1 MKYLKT
7 LSLAALAV
15 LAVACKS
22 DDKAGTAQQAK
33 PQVRIAKVTSE
44 DIPQTET
51 YTATVESDV
60 KNDIA
65 PNTPYRI
72 EKIYVDVGDN
82 VRQGQVLVQ
91 LDASNLQQLKLQV
104 ENQKIEFNRTSQLY
118 QVGGASKAEY
128 DNAKLQLDV
137 LSTQL
142 KQLMQN
148 TQLTAPISGV
158 VTARNYDSGDMYN
171 QGQPVLTIEQT
182 NPVKVMVN
190 ISEVYYKQV
199 FKGMPVDIE
208 LDAYEGEAFYGKVTI
223 VYPTVDQSTH
233 TFPVEVTISNPGQK
247 VRPGM
252 FARATVNFG
261 DKNHVLVPD
270 EALVKQIGA
279 GDRYVYVYKGGK
291 VSYNKV
297 ELGKHI
303 GDKYEILSG
312 VNPGED
318 VVIAGQI
325 RRCGQTTDYD
335 QSLLL
340 GSDYIRYLLPDQV
353 AYRLV
358 SGHRYEHHHGD
369 DVLYGCQCGR
379 Y

>member
-1 MKYLKT
+1 MKYIKT
-7 LSLAALAV
+7 LSLAALA
-15 LAVACKS
+15 LLIVACKS
-22 DDKAGTAQQAK
+22 EDKAGTAQQTK
-33 PQVRIAKVTSE
+33 PQVKIAKVTSE

-60 KNDIA
+60 KNNIA

-82 VRQGQVLVQ
+82 VRKGQVLVQ
-91 LDASNLQQLKLQV
+91 LDANNLQQLKLQV

-148 TQLTAPISGV
+148 TQLVAPISGV

-208 LDAYEGEAFYGKVTI
+208 LDAYEGDTFYGKVTI

-261 DKNHVLVPD
+261 SKNHVLVPD

-279 GDRYVYVYKGGK
+279 GDRYVYVYKDGK

-303 GDKYEILSG
+303 GTKYEILSG

-318 VVIAGQI
+318 VVIAGQ
-325 RRCGQTTDYD
+325 
-335 QSLLL
+335 S
-340 GSDYIRYLLPDQV
+340 
-353 AYRLV
+353 RLANGKEV
-358 SGHRYEHHHGD
+358 E
-369 DVLYGCQCGR
+369 VVK
-379 Y
+379 

>member
-60 KNDIA
+60 KNNIA

-82 VRQGQVLVQ
+82 VRQGQVVVQ

-148 TQLTAPISGV
+148 TQLVAPISGV
-158 VTARNYDSGDMYN
+158 VTARNYDNGDMYN

-190 ISEVYYKQV
+190 ISEVYYKKV

-208 LDAYEGEAFYGKVTI
+208 LDAYEGETFYGKVTI

-312 VNPGED
+312 VNPGDD
-318 VVIAGQI
+318 VVIAGQ
-325 RRCGQTTDYD
+325 
-335 QSLLL
+335 S
-340 GSDYIRYLLPDQV
+340 
-353 AYRLV
+353 RLANGKEV
-358 SGHRYEHHHGD
+358 E
-369 DVLYGCQCGR
+369 VVK
-379 Y
+379 

>member
-33 PQVRIAKVTSE
+33 PQVKIAKVTSE

-158 VTARNYDSGDMYN
+158 VTARNYDNGDMYN

-208 LDAYEGEAFYGKVTI
+208 LDAYEGETFYGKVTI

-312 VNPGED
+312 VNPGDD
-318 VVIAGQI
+318 VVIAGQ
-325 RRCGQTTDYD
+325 
-335 QSLLL
+335 S
-340 GSDYIRYLLPDQV
+340 
-353 AYRLV
+353 RLANGKEV
-358 SGHRYEHHHGD
+358 E
-369 DVLYGCQCGR
+369 VVK
-379 Y
+379 

>member
-1 MKYLKT
+1 MRYIKT
-7 LSLAALAV
+7 LSLVALAL
-15 LAVACKS
+15 LAFACKS
-22 DDKAGTAQQAK
+22 EDKAGTVQQAK
-33 PQVRIAKVTSE
+33 VQVKIAKVTSE

-60 KNDIA
+60 KNNIA

-82 VRQGQVLVQ
+82 VRKGQVLVQ

-142 KQLMQN
+142 RQLMQN
-148 TQLTAPISGV
+148 TQLVAPISGV
-158 VTARNYDSGDMYN
+158 VTARNYDSGDMYSN
-171 QGQPVLTIEQT
+171 TNPILTIEQT

-199 FKGMPVDIE
+199 FKGMPVDIQ
-208 LDAYEGEAFYGKVTI
+208 LDAYEGETFYGKVTI
-223 VYPTVDQSTH
+223 VYPTIDQSTH
-233 TFPVEVTISNPGQK
+233 TFPVEVTISNPNQK

-303 GDKYEILSG
+303 GTKYEILSG
-312 VNPGED
+312 VNPGDD
-318 VVIAGQI
+318 VVIAGQ
-325 RRCGQTTDYD
+325 
-335 QSLLL
+335 S
-340 GSDYIRYLLPDQV
+340 
-353 AYRLV
+353 RLANGKEV
-358 SGHRYEHHHGD
+358 E
-369 DVLYGCQCGR
+369 VVK
-379 Y
+379 

>member
-33 PQVRIAKVTSE
+33 PQVKIAKVTSK
-44 DIPQTET
+44 DIPQAET

-158 VTARNYDSGDMYN
+158 VTARNYDSGDMYS
-171 QGQPVLTIEQT
+171 QGQPVLTIEQI

-190 ISEVYYKQV
+190 ISEVYYKKV

-208 LDAYEGEAFYGKVTI
+208 LDAYEGETFYGKVTI

-233 TFPVEVTISNPGQK
+233 TFPVEVTINNSSQK

-279 GDRYVYVYKGGK
+279 GDRYVYIYKNGK

-303 GDKYEILSG
+303 GTKYEILSG
-312 VNPGED
+312 VNPGDD
-318 VVIAGQI
+318 VVIAGQ
-325 RRCGQTTDYD
+325 
-335 QSLLL
+335 S
-340 GSDYIRYLLPDQV
+340 
-353 AYRLV
+353 RLANGKEV
-358 SGHRYEHHHGD
+358 E
-369 DVLYGCQCGR
+369 VVK
-379 Y
+379 

>member
-158 VTARNYDSGDMYN
+158 VTARNYDNGDMYN

-190 ISEVYYKQV
+190 ISEVYYKKV

-208 LDAYEGEAFYGKVTI
+208 LDAYEGEAFYGTVTI

-233 TFPVEVTISNPGQK
+233 TFPVEVTINNSSQK

-279 GDRYVYVYKGGK
+279 GDRYVYIYKNGK

-303 GDKYEILSG
+303 GTQYEILSG
-312 VNPGED
+312 VNPGDD
-318 VVIAGQI
+318 VVIAGQ
-325 RRCGQTTDYD
+325 
-335 QSLLL
+335 S
-340 GSDYIRYLLPDQV
+340 
-353 AYRLV
+353 RLANGKEV
-358 SGHRYEHHHGD
+358 E
-369 DVLYGCQCGR
+369 VVK
-379 Y
+379 

>member
-82 VRQGQVLVQ
+82 VRQGQVVVQ

-158 VTARNYDSGDMYN
+158 VTARNYDSGDMYS

-208 LDAYEGEAFYGKVTI
+208 LDAYEGETFYGKVTI

-233 TFPVEVTISNPGQK
+233 TFPVEVTINNSSQK

-312 VNPGED
+312 VNPGDD
-318 VVIAGQI
+318 VVIAGQ
-325 RRCGQTTDYD
+325 
-335 QSLLL
+335 S
-340 GSDYIRYLLPDQV
+340 
-353 AYRLV
+353 RLANGKEV
-358 SGHRYEHHHGD
+358 E
-369 DVLYGCQCGR
+369 VVK
-379 Y
+379 

>member
-1 MKYLKT
+1 MNMKYLKT
-7 LSLAALAV
+7 LSLVALAV

-22 DDKAGTAQQAK
+22 DDKAGVAQQAK
-33 PQVRIAKVTSE
+33 PQVKIAKATSE

-60 KNDIA
+60 KNNIA

-72 EKIYVDVGDN
+72 ERIYVDVGDN
-82 VRQGQVLVQ
+82 VRKGQVLVQ

-104 ENQKIEFNRTSQLY
+104 ENQKIEFGRTSQLY

-128 DNAKLQLDV
+128 DTAKLQLDV

-142 KQLMQN
+142 RQLMQN
-148 TQLTAPISGV
+148 TQLVAPISGV
-158 VTARNYDSGDMYN
+158 VTARNYDDGDMYSSVN
-171 QGQPVLTIEQT
+171 PVLTIEQT

-208 LDAYEGEAFYGKVTI
+208 LDAYEGETFYGKVTI
-223 VYPTVDQSTH
+223 VYPTVEQNTH
-233 TFPVEVTISNPGQK
+233 TFPVEVTISNPNQK

-312 VNPGED
+312 VNPGDD
-318 VVIAGQI
+318 VVIAGQ
-325 RRCGQTTDYD
+325 
-335 QSLLL
+335 S
-340 GSDYIRYLLPDQV
+340 
-353 AYRLV
+353 RLANGKEV
-358 SGHRYEHHHGD
+358 E
-369 DVLYGCQCGR
+369 VVK
-379 Y
+379 

>member
-1 MKYLKT
+1 MKYIKT
-7 LSLAALAV
+7 LTLAALAV

-33 PQVRIAKVTSE
+33 PQVKIAKVTSE

-208 LDAYEGEAFYGKVTI
+208 LDAYEGETFYGKVTI

-233 TFPVEVTISNPGQK
+233 TFPVEVTINNSSQK

-279 GDRYVYVYKGGK
+279 GDRYVYIYKNGK

-303 GDKYEILSG
+303 GTQYEILSG
-312 VNPGED
+312 VNPGDD
-318 VVIAGQI
+318 VVIAGQ
-325 RRCGQTTDYD
+325 
-335 QSLLL
+335 S
-340 GSDYIRYLLPDQV
+340 
-353 AYRLV
+353 RLANGKEV
-358 SGHRYEHHHGD
+358 E
-369 DVLYGCQCGR
+369 VVK
-379 Y
+379 

>member
-33 PQVRIAKVTSE
+33 PQVKIAKVTSE

-233 TFPVEVTISNPGQK
+233 TFPVEVTISNPGQQ

-312 VNPGED
+312 VNPGDD
-318 VVIAGQI
+318 VVIAGQ
-325 RRCGQTTDYD
+325 
-335 QSLLL
+335 S
-340 GSDYIRYLLPDQV
+340 
-353 AYRLV
+353 RLANGKEV
-358 SGHRYEHHHGD
+358 E
-369 DVLYGCQCGR
+369 VVK
-379 Y
+379 

>member
-1 MKYLKT
+1 MKYIKT

-33 PQVRIAKVTSE
+33 PQVKIAKVTSE

-158 VTARNYDSGDMYN
+158 VTARNYDSGDMYS
-171 QGQPVLTIEQT
+171 QGQPVLTIEQI

-208 LDAYEGEAFYGKVTI
+208 LDAYEGETFYGKVTI

-233 TFPVEVTISNPGQK
+233 TFPVEVTINNSSQK

-279 GDRYVYVYKGGK
+279 GDRYVYIYKNGK

-303 GDKYEILSG
+303 GTKYEILSG
-312 VNPGED
+312 VNSGDD
-318 VVIAGQI
+318 VVIAGQ
-325 RRCGQTTDYD
+325 
-335 QSLLL
+335 S
-340 GSDYIRYLLPDQV
+340 
-353 AYRLV
+353 RLANGKEV
-358 SGHRYEHHHGD
+358 E
-369 DVLYGCQCGR
+369 VVK
-379 Y
+379 